1 MAVRITRRNPRTGRI
16 ELPWRNRDG
25 LFVLAD
31 PAHGARRHHDK
42 FAVKVKTIEEVAALV
57 GRGFPVR
64 MTDGDT
70 PPSLISPD
78 SLTVETVDDASP
90 ASLWAETRPRPPFIK
105 ADMLAE
111 LKRVLLVQANQIAHA
126 GSLDFAVAFMGFETG
141 NPLYPYCK
149 DDPGKVDLGRFN
161 ATGYLDQA
169 YDFAFQVGQHWRF
182 GDETAQNVDEWVRGA
197 NQQASNGEGSPLA
210 NPDGMCRRA
219 ADTAFG
225 RWKLGK
231 GHDLTVR
238 ELALLAAMTEG
249 AVRNSLSRER
259 IAIQE
264 GKVDH
269 AIASA
274 WLGDRRDFV
283 PTREEEGGQA
293 CWAEGARFILEREAF
308 AVAFSHLLK
317 GFEISPA
324 ELATKAQV
332 SEEFVAA
339 LAAGRPPT
347 DLAALR
353 RVGEALDLDAP
364 HFVGIAVQAALRGGQ
379 AG

>member
-25 LFVLAD
+25 LFPLAD

-169 YDFAFQVGQHWRF
+169 YDFAFQVG
-182 GDETAQNVDEWVRGA
+182 
-197 NQQASNGEGSPLA
+197 
-210 NPDGMCRRA
+210 
-219 ADTAFG
+219 
-225 RWKLGK
+225 
-231 GHDLTVR
+231 
-238 ELALLAAMTEG
+238 
-249 AVRNSLSRER
+249 
-259 IAIQE
+259 
-264 GKVDH
+264 
-269 AIASA
+269 
-274 WLGDRRDFV
+274 
-283 PTREEEGGQA
+283 
-293 CWAEGARFILEREAF
+293 
-308 AVAFSHLLK
+308 
-317 GFEISPA
+317 
-324 ELATKAQV
+324 
-332 SEEFVAA
+332 AA
-339 LAAGRPPT
+339 LALRRRNGSER
-347 DLAALR
+347 R
-353 RVGEALDLDAP
+353 RVGPRCQPAGEQRRRLPPRQIRTACA
-364 HFVGIAVQAALRGGQ
+364 GGRRTPPSDGGSW
-379 AG
+379 ARATT